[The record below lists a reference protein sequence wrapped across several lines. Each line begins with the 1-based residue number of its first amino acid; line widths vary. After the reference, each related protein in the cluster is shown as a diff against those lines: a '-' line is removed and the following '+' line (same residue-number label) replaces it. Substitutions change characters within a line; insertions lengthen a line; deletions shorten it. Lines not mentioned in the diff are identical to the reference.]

1 MPLFAF
7 DDGERLVIVG
17 SRGGSAK
24 DPAWAANLRADPRAT
39 VSRGDEEW
47 TVRAYEAQ
55 GEERERLWQLV
66 SAGVPHLRVLPA
78 PHDAHD
84 PALRPRA
91 GPGRLRRSPQAIASA
106 PKWGCSAAGMRTE
119 PSGWRCVSSR
129 AA

>member
-39 VSRGDEEW
+39 VARGKEAW
-47 TVRAYEAQ
+47 AVRAYEAQ

-66 SAGVPHLRVLPA
+66 SAEFPTYEWYRRRTTRTIPLFVLEPT
-78 PHDAHD
+78 
-84 PALRPRA
+84 
-91 GPGRLRRSPQAIASA
+91 RSD
-106 PKWGCSAAGMRTE
+106 
-119 PSGWRCVSSR
+119 
-129 AA
+129 